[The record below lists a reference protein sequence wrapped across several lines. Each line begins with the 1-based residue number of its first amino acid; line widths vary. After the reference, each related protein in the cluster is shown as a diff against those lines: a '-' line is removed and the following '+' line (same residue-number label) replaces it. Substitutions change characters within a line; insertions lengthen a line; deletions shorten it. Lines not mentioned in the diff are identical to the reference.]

1 MFITYW
7 AYHNGQVVKGKSF
20 KSGTGVLHGPILW
33 YDRSG
38 RLEQED
44 NYLDGKAHGRWVE
57 YSSGGQIRLERHYKN
72 GKLNRKWVRNYGAGQ
87 GYREGE
93 YRDGKK
99 EGPFVSYDES
109 GNVIDR
115 DIYEGGE
122 CIDQCEGND

>member
-57 YSSGGQIRLERHYKN
+57 YSSGGQIR
-72 GKLNRKWVRNYGAGQ
+72 
-87 GYREGE
+87 
-93 YRDGKK
+93 
-99 EGPFVSYDES
+99 PFVSYDES